1 VLCHSNQESGA
12 DDVNSVD
19 NLAADSN
26 SGGTGDDVAV
36 ASGTV
41 VIEVVNEQGQSTF
54 HVVETSDDII
64 LPLDIHN
71 SPSNGNNE
79 AQSETS
85 FTDLMPVPHMKLDQS
100 RTKRKRAPG
109 HSAVITSSP
118 YKTTLENKCADQGK
132 YTEKKTRAA
141 AAGKRKG
148 RGRPVA
154 ATKKSRVDNTP
165 CNLCGY
171 TYGDPDDPLLSE
183 AWQQCMGC
191 LHWYHE
197 TCSSACGFVND
208 KCEQCRGPTSR
219 Y

>member
-1 VLCHSNQESGA
+1 MLCHSNQESGA

-109 HSAVITSSP
+109 HSAVIT
-118 YKTTLENKCADQGK
+118 
-132 YTEKKTRAA
+132 
-141 AAGKRKG
+141 
-148 RGRPVA
+148 
-154 ATKKSRVDNTP
+154 
-165 CNLCGY
+165 
-171 TYGDPDDPLLSE
+171 LS
-183 AWQQCMGC
+183 
-191 LHWYHE
+191 LIHI
-197 TCSSACGFVND
+197 
-208 KCEQCRGPTSR
+208 
-219 Y
+219 